1 VAKLKKEYNFFDNS
15 NQAAEAEQ
23 ELASAQNR
31 IFELEQL
38 NRQLQ
43 ELSGNEVFSAVQG
56 AKTLPIS
63 KIVRDPE
70 QVRRWFDPEK
80 LTSLTASI
88 KAVGI
93 RERLWVRPIANGQY
107 KLIAGERR
115 YRSAIAAELTE
126 VPVEILE
133 IDDDLALTLSLLEN
147 LQREDLNPVEEAEG
161 ILKLVAQKLQTS
173 IEDAVSLLYKMKN
186 HQEGAVRGNV
196 SPNEQFQVI
205 ESVFSTVGR
214 VSWMSFVRTRLP
226 LLKLPQDVLERLH
239 EGKLEYTKAMAI
251 ARVKD
256 NEQRQDLLAEAIG
269 DKLSLSQIK
278 SLVAQKNVAQK
289 KEVKPTQKAS
299 GLQQQFDQAYKA
311 FKRSKIWDDPKR
323 QRRLEKLLAELES
336 LTATHSQS

>member
-1 VAKLKKEYNFFDNS
+1 VAKLKREYDFFDNS

-23 ELASAQNR
+23 ELASAQDR

-38 NRQLQ
+38 NRQFQ
-43 ELSGNEVFSAVQG
+43 ELSGTQAFSATQS

-80 LTSLTASI
+80 LANLTASI

-93 RERLWVRPIANGQY
+93 RERLWVRPLADGQY
-107 KLIAGERR
+107 RLIAGERR
-115 YRSAIAAELTE
+115 YRAAIAADLTK

-161 ILKLVAQKLQTS
+161 ILKLVAQKLKSTVEEA
-173 IEDAVSLLYKMKN
+173 ISLLYKMKN

-196 SPNEQFQVI
+196 SPNDQFQMV

-214 VSWMSFVRTRLP
+214 ISWMSFVRTRLP
-226 LLKLPQDVLERLH
+226 LLKLPQDVLDRLYGG
-239 EGKLEYTKAMAI
+239 ELEYTKAMAI
-251 ARVKD
+251 ARVRD
-256 NEQRQDLLAEAIG
+256 DEQRRDLLAEAI
-269 DKLSLSQIK
+269 DNKLSLSQIK
-278 SLVAQKNVAQK
+278 YLVAQK
-289 KEVKPTQKAS
+289 KEINLPKKAS
-299 GLQQQFDQAYKA
+299 GLQQQFDQAYRA
-311 FKRSKIWDDPKR
+311 FKCSNIWDDPKR

-336 LTATHSQS
+336 LTTTTS

>member
-23 ELASAQNR
+23 ELASAQDR
-31 IFELEQL
+31 IFELEEL

-43 ELSGNEVFSAVQG
+43 ELSGNEVFSSVQS

-80 LTSLTASI
+80 LTSLMASI
-88 KAVGI
+88 RSVGI

-115 YRSAIAAELTE
+115 YRAAIAAELTE

-173 IEDAVSLLYKMKN
+173 TEEAVSLLYKMKN
-186 HQEGAVRGNV
+186 HHEGAVRGNV
-196 SPNEQFQVI
+196 SPNDQFQVI

-256 NEQRQDLLAEAIG
+256 DDQRQDLLAEAID

-278 SLVAQKNVAQK
+278 SLVAQK
-289 KEVKPTQKAS
+289 KEPKPISKTL

-311 FKRSKIWDDPKR
+311 FKRSNIWDDPKR

-336 LTATHSQS
+336 LTTTHLSS